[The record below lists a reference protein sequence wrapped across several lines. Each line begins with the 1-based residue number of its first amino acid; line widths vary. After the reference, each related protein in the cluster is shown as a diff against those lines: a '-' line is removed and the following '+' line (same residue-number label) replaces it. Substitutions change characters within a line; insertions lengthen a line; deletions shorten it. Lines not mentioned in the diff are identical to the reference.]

1 MMLTGPIQFGITHQG
16 ATGSSLCAAFSQIVG
31 LRQDTKDIVHWADYD
46 DIRNTKNG
54 DPDAYRRLIERHQAH
69 VGKLLWRFTRDRTEH
84 EELTQQVFVEAY
96 FNLDSFRAKAP
107 FEHWLARI
115 ATRIGYQFWR
125 KKKHSKAV
133 PLPDEQWNSLA
144 GPKDNAI
151 DNQQAAELVHHL
163 LAQLSPPD
171 RLVLTLRYLE
181 QCDIAQTAYRI
192 GWTQVRVR
200 VQSHRAMQKL
210 KVLLANKNIELQ
222 L

>member
-31 LRQDTKDIVHWADYD
+31 LRQDAKDIVHLADYD
-46 DIRNTKNG
+46 DIRNTQNG

-133 PLPDEQWNSLA
+133 KIPDERWNCLTATDGDDLESR
-144 GPKDNAI
+144 
-151 DNQQAAELVHHL
+151 QAAELVHHL
-163 LAQLSPPD
+163 LAQLPPQD

-181 QCDIAQTAYRI
+181 QCNIAQTAYRI
-192 GWTQVRVR
+192 GWSHVRVR
-200 VQSHRAMQKL
+200 VQSHRAIQKL
-210 KVLLANKNIELQ
+210 KVLLENKNIELQ